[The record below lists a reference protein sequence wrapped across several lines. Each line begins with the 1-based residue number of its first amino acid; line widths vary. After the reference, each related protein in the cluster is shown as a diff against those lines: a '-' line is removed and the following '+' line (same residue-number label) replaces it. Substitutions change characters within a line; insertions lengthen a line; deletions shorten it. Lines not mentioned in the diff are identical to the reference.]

1 MFCHVRCLIVV
12 FVCILS
18 SIVVTLLE
26 KGKLIALLSLDV
38 DSVMICLLL
47 FGVSGRLC
55 CWLFLAIFYIIIGF
69 AMCFIA
75 VTCLGLNR
83 NVTLHASP

>member
-12 FVCILS
+12 FVWILS

-38 DSVMICLLL
+38 DSVMICLL
-47 FGVSGRLC
+47 FSWCQVVSYVVGYSWPSSIL
-55 CWLFLAIFYIIIGF
+55 LY
-69 AMCFIA
+69 
-75 VTCLGLNR
+75 GLPCVSLR
-83 NVTLHASP
+83 SPV